1 MRRCIIQIN
10 VIDAMNLEKM
20 ETTIL
25 ISIFGRNNGLNDTIK
40 TRIKKKKLSTKHMRN
55 VDVKEKIL

>member
-25 ISIFGRNNGLNDTIK
+25 ISIFGRSNGLKNTIK
-40 TRIKKKKLSTKHMRN
+40 KRIKKKKIIEIRSA
-55 VDVKEKIL
+55 V